1 LVLRRKASE
10 REFLLPFCFLNG
22 SLKDLVNE
30 PQGSIRIRKDCGFLT
45 RKKALRGEP
54 HGHFE
59 YEIRLKESK
68 SFEHQEGNQT
78 LQMFMISKALLILIE
93 VL

>member
-1 LVLRRKASE
+1 LVLRSKASK
-10 REFLLPFCFLNG
+10 REFLFLFSFLYG
-22 SLKDLVNE
+22 SLRDLVNE
-30 PQGSIRIRKDCGFLT
+30 PQGSIRIRKDYGFKT

-78 LQMFMISKALLILIE
+78 LKMFLISEALLIHME